1 MKTAF
6 IAIGSA
12 VAVIGIILLAIGA
25 AGSRAMKKSRRVNAK
40 IVDFKEE
47 EWGKIDGTALDPFET
62 VHLPVYEYYDGG
74 EIKRYTSQVYDSRQ
88 KPIGTEVTLYI
99 AEDGKVRDGSD
110 SKIMYLVGGGLAA
123 MGALFAVI
131 GLFLPY

>member
-1 MKTAF
+1 MKIMF
-6 IAIGSA
+6 VAIGSLFA
-12 VAVIGIILLAIGA
+12 FIGGFLLGIGA
-25 AGSRAMKKSRRVNAK
+25 VGGRTMKKSRSVNAK

-47 EWGKIDGTALDPFET
+47 KWVKFDGTAFDPYEI

-74 EIKRYTSQVYDSRQ
+74 EIKRYTSQVYNSRK

-99 AEDGKVRDGSD
+99 SEDGKVRDGLD

-131 GLFLPY
+131 GLFLP

>member
-1 MKTAF
+1 MKIFF
-6 IAIGSA
+6 IAIGSLLA
-12 VAVIGIILLAIGA
+12 VVGIILLAIGA

-47 EWGKIDGTALDPFET
+47 EWVKIDGTAFDPFEI

-74 EIKRYTSQVYDSRQ
+74 EIKRYTSRVYNSRQ

-99 AEDGKVRDGSD
+99 SEDGKVRDGSD
-110 SKIMYLVGGGLAA
+110 SKLMYLVGGGFAA

-131 GLFLPY
+131 GLFLP

>member
-1 MKTAF
+1 MKIMF
-6 IAIGSA
+6 VAIGSLFA
-12 VAVIGIILLAIGA
+12 FIGGFLLGIGA
-25 AGSRAMKKSRRVNAK
+25 VGGRAMKKSRRVNAK

-47 EWGKIDGTALDPFET
+47 KWVKFDGTAFDPYEI

-74 EIKRYTSQVYDSRQ
+74 EIKRYTSQVYNSRK

-99 AEDGKVRDGSD
+99 SEDGKVRDGLD

-131 GLFLPY
+131 GLFLP

>member
-1 MKTAF
+1 MKIMF
-6 IAIGSA
+6 LAIGSLFA
-12 VAVIGIILLAIGA
+12 FIGGFLLGIGA
-25 AGSRAMKKSRRVNAK
+25 VGGRTMKKSRSVNAK

-47 EWGKIDGTALDPFET
+47 KWVKFDGTAFDPYEI

-74 EIKRYTSQVYDSRQ
+74 EIKRYTSQVYNSRK

-99 AEDGKVRDGSD
+99 SEDGKVRDGLD

-131 GLFLPY
+131 GLFLP

>member
-1 MKTAF
+1 MKIVF
-6 IAIGSA
+6 IAIGSV

-47 EWGKIDGTALDPFET
+47 KWVKFDGTAFDPYEI

-74 EIKRYTSQVYDSRQ
+74 EIKRYTSQVYNSRQ

-99 AEDGKVRDGSD
+99 SEDGKVRDGLD

-131 GLFLPY
+131 GLFLP

>member
-1 MKTAF
+1 MKIMF
-6 IAIGSA
+6 VAIGSLFA
-12 VAVIGIILLAIGA
+12 FIGGFLLGIGA
-25 AGSRAMKKSRRVNAK
+25 VGGRAMKKSRRVYAK

-47 EWGKIDGTALDPFET
+47 KWVKFDGTAFDPYEI

-74 EIKRYTSQVYDSRQ
+74 EIKRYTSQVYNSRQ

-99 AEDGKVRDGSD
+99 SEDGKVRDGLD

-131 GLFLPY
+131 GLFLP

>member
-1 MKTAF
+1 MKIMF
-6 IAIGSA
+6 VAIGSLFA
-12 VAVIGIILLAIGA
+12 FIGGFLLGIGA
-25 AGSRAMKKSRRVNAK
+25 VGGRTMKKSRRVNAK

-47 EWGKIDGTALDPFET
+47 KWEKFDGTAFDPYEI

-74 EIKRYTSQVYDSRQ
+74 EIKRYTSQVYNSRQ

-99 AEDGKVRDGSD
+99 SEDGKVRDGLD

-131 GLFLPY
+131 GLFLP